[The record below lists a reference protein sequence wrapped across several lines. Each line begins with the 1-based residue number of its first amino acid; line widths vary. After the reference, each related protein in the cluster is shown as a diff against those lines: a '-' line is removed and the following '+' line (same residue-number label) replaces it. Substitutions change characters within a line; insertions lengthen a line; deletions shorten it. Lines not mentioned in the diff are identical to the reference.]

1 MQPSDETPETKTPQ
15 DETASGE
22 QQGPIEEIATER
34 IPAASAEQGD
44 GIAELPTERI
54 PLVAIP
60 ELPTEKT
67 GLPSVF
73 ELPTEKIAAPTVSD
87 LPTQRIAVTAP
98 PPLDQPVAPE
108 VTIADEPAAM
118 GPYMPIV
125 TAPPLLRETNVTG
138 AARRG
143 GFLAPVRQHP
153 RVSVMVLVVVLLVL
167 AAVPL
172 VSQLAYAAH
181 TTVKVQRPTLA
192 ATSTALP
199 AGTPDPHGLDWIAA
213 ARNQAEVDY
222 VNGLIS
228 HMSLDEEI
236 GQMIMAGFL
245 ETQISPGLLT
255 QLKQYHVG
263 SVVFYAW
270 NITGND
276 QVIQFTHD
284 LQANADLP
292 LFIATDQ
299 EGGGVNRLLAIDGPL
314 PSASQIG
321 ATNDPNYAKQR
332 GQHDASELARL
343 GINVNFAPVVDVMNT
358 TGGALGG
365 RTFGS
370 TPAQVTKMAGAYLS
384 GLQQSQQVVGT
395 LKHFPG
401 LGDVPTD
408 PHEVLSTLN
417 RSESDLEKIDW
428 APYKAL
434 IATGQVKMIMSTH
447 VVLAAI
453 DPTRP
458 ASLSAPVLT
467 GILRDKL
474 GFNGVIV
481 TDGIYM
487 KSLAAHYS
495 FDQIVLDA
503 VEAGNDIIC
512 STYSIE
518 STAEAERVIHQAV
531 TDGTITK
538 QRIDDSV
545 RRILLLKLQ
554 YGVLSMPRA

>member
-1 MQPSDETPETKTPQ
+1 MQPSDETPEKNAPP
-15 DETASGE
+15 DKMASGE
-22 QQGPIEEIATER
+22 QQRYVEELPTER
-34 IPAASAEQGD
+34 IPAASARQDD
-44 GIAELPTERI
+44 GVAELPTERI
-54 PLVAIP
+54 PAASIP
-60 ELPTEKT
+60 
-67 GLPSVF
+67 
-73 ELPTEKIAAPTVSD
+73 ELPTEKIAAPTIAD

-98 PPLDQPVAPE
+98 PRPAQPVG
-108 VTIADEPAAM
+108 ADATRAGEQANSLVGSAEAHPLPQERAAQ
-118 GPYMPIV
+118 
-125 TAPPLLRETNVTG
+125 
-138 AARRG
+138 RG
-143 GFLAPVRQHP
+143 GFFAPVRQHP
-153 RVSVMVLVVVLLVL
+153 RFSMIALVLVLLVL

-181 TTVKVQRPTLA
+181 TTIKVEKSVATPTA
-192 ATSTALP
+192 AALP

-213 ARNQAEVDY
+213 ARNQAEIDY

-228 HMSLDEEI
+228 HMTLDEEI
-236 GQMIMAGFL
+236 GQMIMMGFL
-245 ETQISPGLLT
+245 ETQISPGLIT

-284 LQANADLP
+284 LQSNADLP

-299 EGGGVNRLLAIDGPL
+299 EGGGVNRLYSIDGPL
-314 PSASQIG
+314 PSASQIA
-321 ATNDPNYAKQR
+321 ATNDPTYAKQR
-332 GQHDASELARL
+332 GQHDASELYRL

-358 TGGALGG
+358 SGGALGG

-370 TPAQVTKMAGAYLS
+370 TPSQVTKLAGAYLT
-384 GLQQSQQVVGT
+384 GLQQGQHVVGT

-417 RSESDLEKIDW
+417 RSKSDLEKIDW

-434 IATGQVKMIMSTH
+434 IASGQVNMIMSTH

-458 ASLSAPVLT
+458 ASLSKPVLT
-467 GILRDKL
+467 GILRDKF

-487 KSLAAHYS
+487 KSLAAHDS

-518 STAEAERVIHQAV
+518 STAEAERVLHDAV
-531 TDGTITK
+531 TNGTITK

-545 RRILLLKLQ
+545 RRILLLKLR
-554 YGVLSMPRA
+554 YGVLSMPKA

>member
-1 MQPSDETPETKTPQ
+1 MQQPSDETPETRAPQ
-15 DETASGE
+15 DAAAGE
-22 QQGPIEEIATER
+22 ERQPSIEEVTTER
-34 IPAASAEQGD
+34 IPATAPQPQDG
-44 GIAELPTERI
+44 GIAELPTQRF
-54 PLVAIP
+54 PAPSVAD
-60 ELPTEKT
+60 LPTEKT
-67 GLPSVF
+67 AAPSVS
-73 ELPTEKIAAPTVSD
+73 ELPTQKVAAPNVAD

-98 PPLDQPVAPE
+98 PRPSAP
-108 VTIADEPAAM
+108 A
-118 GPYMPIV
+118 PI
-125 TAPPLLRETNVTG
+125 TALPPGASAPPLYRENNASG
-138 AARRG
+138 RGRRD
-143 GFLAPVRQHP
+143 GFFAPVRGHP
-153 RVSVMVLVVVLLVL
+153 RVSITVLVLVLLAL
-167 AAVPL
+167 AAVP
-172 VSQLAYAAH
+172 VFNQLAYAAH
-181 TTVKVQRPTLA
+181 PTVKSQPTVAA
-192 ATSTALP
+192 ATATALP
-199 AGTPDPHGLDWIAA
+199 KGTPDPHGLDWIAA

-222 VNGLIS
+222 VNGIIS
-228 HMSLDEEI
+228 RMTLDEEI
-236 GQMIMAGFL
+236 GQMIMMGFL
-245 ETQISPGLLT
+245 ETQMSPGLLT

-276 QVIQFTHD
+276 QVLQFTHD

-321 ATNDPNYAKQR
+321 ATNDPNYARQR
-332 GQHDASELARL
+332 GQHDAAELYRL

-358 TGGALGG
+358 GGGALGG

-370 TPAQVTKMAGAYLS
+370 TPAQVTKMAGAYLA
-384 GLQQSQQVVGT
+384 GLQQSQHVVGT

-417 RSESDLEKIDW
+417 RSQSDLEKIDW

-434 IATGQVKMIMSTH
+434 IASGQVGMIMSTH
-447 VVLAAI
+447 VVLAAV

-458 ASLSAPVLT
+458 ASLSYPVLT

-495 FDQIVLDA
+495 FDQIILDA

-518 STAEAERVIHQAV
+518 STARAEQVIHDAV
-531 TDGTITK
+531 TNGTISK

-554 YGVLSMPRA
+554 YGVLSMPRG